1 MQAGWWLE
9 WARAARRRVM
19 GAYKNRRSQA
29 LQTARLTIVSLAFVL
44 ATCAPYGHTPY
55 SVLAMEMD
63 AASKGDRLDIEPSA
77 DRWTSGGGTADLRL
91 LLLALLLGLLI
102 GWALGMRS
110 RPTPTGPDKAKIRKA
125 LEDAFSDRRRE
136 ANVHS
141 LDKSIEVLNAA
152 EKEDVIGKMKVS
164 AVLEALPGIGKVR
177 AVQLMEKFKIA
188 DSRRVRGLGD
198 NQRRALLQ
206 EFSPDSGGR

>member
-1 MQAGWWLE
+1 MQAGWRLE
-9 WARAARRRVM
+9 WARAARRRLM
-19 GAYKNRRSQA
+19 CAYKNRRSQA
-29 LQTARLTIVSLAFVL
+29 LQTARLTLASLALVL
-44 ATCAPYGHTPY
+44 ATCAPYGQAPY
-55 SVLAMEMD
+55 SVLAVEMD

-77 DRWTSGGGTADLRL
+77 DRWTAGGTLDLRL

-110 RPTPTGPDKAKIRKA
+110 RPKPPAGPDRAKIRKA

-152 EKEDVIGKMKVS
+152 EK
-164 AVLEALPGIGKVR
+164 AVLEAMK
-177 AVQLMEKFKIA
+177 
-188 DSRRVRGLGD
+188 
-198 NQRRALLQ
+198 NQKLV
-206 EFSPDSGGR
+206 D